1 MASVPTSPASSPAGT
16 SATTP
21 GLSEQDRA
29 AALQALTDAARFYRG
44 QVERSWVP
52 DYLNRRNLYS
62 QLGPAGLGHAP
73 GGWAT
78 TRNHLRRHGHTDAVL
93 VAAGLVRRTQ
103 QGRLVD
109 VFRDRLMVPLTTSQ
123 GVLVGFTGRA
133 IPDAADDVPKYLNS
147 PASDIFAKH
156 DLLYGLAEG
165 AEALRR
171 GAMPVL
177 VEGPLDRLALTVA
190 ARGLAVVGLAPCG
203 TAFGPRQAR
212 ALLNTIGARRP
223 VAVALDPDPAGR
235 DATRRAWEVLTGAG
249 AQHLRHVALPD
260 GRDPAELVRN
270 GRAKVLRHAIA
281 TSTPLA
287 HAVADTTITAAAISP
302 EDWPRALT
310 LARQLFQTDLPRVPT
325 DQVASYVAHVAGRL
339 HLDLETATAAA
350 ADAVSTTTSD
360 PRPTLTTQGAAP
372 SRGAGRA

>member
-1 MASVPTSPASSPAGT
+1 MASVSTSPAGSPAGT

-21 GLSEQDRA
+21 ELSEQDRA
-29 AALQALTDAARFYRG
+29 AALQALADAARFYRG

-62 QLGPAGLGHAP
+62 QLGPASLGHAP

-78 TRNHLRRHGHTDAVL
+78 TRNHLRRHGHADEAL
-93 VAAGLVRRTQ
+93 EAAGLVRRTQ

-109 VFRDRLMVPLTTSQ
+109 VFRDRLMVPLTNPH
-123 GVLVGFTGRA
+123 GELVGFTGRA
-133 IPDAADDVPKYLNS
+133 APDAADDVPKYLNS
-147 PASDIFAKH
+147 PVSDIFVKH
-156 DLLYGLAEG
+156 DLLYGLAED
-165 AEALRR
+165 ADALRR

-203 TAFGPRQAR
+203 TAFGPRQAS
-212 ALLNTIGARRP
+212 ALLDAVGLRRP
-223 VAVALDPDPAGR
+223 VAVALDPDAAGR

-249 AQHLRHVALPD
+249 AQHLRHVDLPD

-270 GRAKVLRHAIA
+270 GRSNVLRHAIA
-281 TSTPLA
+281 TTSPLA
-287 HAVADTTITAAAISP
+287 HAVADTTITSATISP

-310 LARQLFQTDLPRVPT
+310 TARQLFHTDLLRLPT
-325 DQVASYVAHVAGRL
+325 DQVASYVAHVADRL

-350 ADAVSTTTSD
+350 ADAVSTD
-360 PRPTLTTQGAAP
+360 GPEPRQVPTTQAAAAG
-372 SRGAGRA
+372 RGADRA